1 MPLFKDIFFKLFW
14 HYRIFPVI
22 VSRPLYSTLNSGG
35 NLMVK
40 LYYWLLIATLS
51 LCAQN
56 CVSQQYGP
64 ISKFELSKPLNS
76 PPIYLSV
83 LMTEKEFESP
93 ATEMTGLQKN
103 DVAQKILHN
112 WNVAD
117 EFKGSATRLSTIV
130 DLTVSRYGKIISQ
143 AIVEKSKKEHFDR
156 SVKKAIEDSEPFP
169 SFPLQVK
176 ENQIMIKLIFS
187 NKK

>member
-1 MPLFKDIFFKLFW
+1 M
-14 HYRIFPVI
+14 
-22 VSRPLYSTLNSGG
+22 LNFGVH
-35 NLMVK
+35 LMKK
-40 LYYWLLIATLS
+40 LYLCLLIVTLS
-51 LCAQN
+51 LSAQN

-112 WNVAD
+112 WIVAD
-117 EFKGSATRLSTIV
+117 EFKGSAIRLSTMV
-130 DLTVSRYGKIISQ
+130 DLTVSRYGKILSQ
-143 AIVEKSKKEHFDR
+143 TIVEKSKKELFDK
-156 SVKKAIEDSEPFP
+156 SVEKAIKDSEPFP
-169 SFPLQVK
+169 PFPLQVK
-176 ENQIMIKLIFS
+176 ENDILIRLIFS
-187 NKK
+187 NRK